1 MLNFRAAKKNERVF
15 KFDMQPVSAL
25 DGFWRKLRSDIGL
38 ADVRLHDLHHNY
50 ASFAA
55 RSSETFPM
63 IVNLLGHADIRTTA
77 RYSHLEDAHI
87 LAVADV
93 VGAEIEKHIPQ
104 IIA

>member
-1 MLNFRAAKKNERVF
+1 
-15 KFDMQPVSAL
+15 MQPVSAL

-63 IVNLLGHADIRTTA
+63 IVNLLGHADILTTA

-87 LAVADV
+87 LAVAD
-93 VGAEIEKHIPQ
+93 EIEKHIPQ

>member
-1 MLNFRAAKKNERVF
+1 MAKKNERVF

-38 ADVRLHDLHHNY
+38 ADVRLHHNY